1 MDREENR
8 PSPPSQA
15 GQQAPDEKA
24 REDELSAGEEGIG
37 TAKVRPLKSW
47 YRWMLRIVAVLMTLF
62 QLYTAW
68 FGAYI
73 ASTQRAV
80 HLAFALVIAFLL
92 FKPLA
97 RTEQT
102 KTPWYDWIIVGLAAF
117 SYGYFGIFG
126 REISQRFA
134 FVTPLTTLQFVVGV
148 IALIVLLEATRRV
161 VGSALLVIVLLLLAH
176 TLFGANL
183 PGGLAHR
190 GFTLDAVIEQMF
202 FTTSG
207 VFGIPLGVSATFIF
221 LFILFGKLLEGTGG
235 GKFFLD
241 LALAAMGRYRGGP
254 AKTAVVGSSLMGSIS
269 GSAVANTV
277 TTGTF
282 TIPMMKNTGYGRTF
296 SAAVESVASA
306 GGQIVPPIMG
316 ASAFIIASF
325 LGIPYGQ
332 VALAAVIPALIYYVS
347 VFAQVDFRA
356 IRQGLH
362 GLGREE
368 TPSVW
373 PVLKGGF
380 LYFAPLL
387 VIIYMLVQGFSVM
400 RAGLFAIIASVLVG
414 LILAPRSLLPQNL
427 VRIAEG
433 AGRGIVEVAVATA
446 AAGMVV
452 GLISLTGLDVRFSSI
467 ILGLAGGSLLAAL
480 ILTSISSIILGMGLP
495 TVAAYIVQIP
505 VTIPALIEMGVAPL
519 AAHLFVFYFAAMSA
533 ITPPVALAAFA
544 GAAIA
549 GSNPMRTGFVAM
561 RLAIAAYFVPF
572 VFAYSPALLI
582 GEGGVRE
589 TITLTLTI
597 VVGIYVLAAAAEG
610 WLLIQAAWYERLILA
625 VSAITL
631 ISPGTLTDM
640 IGLAGIAAIFVLQML
655 RKRWRQDGNPPPGS
669 SPAKQS
675 DNESRS

>member
-1 MDREENR
+1 
-8 PSPPSQA
+8 
-15 GQQAPDEKA
+15 
-24 REDELSAGEEGIG
+24 
-37 TAKVRPLKSW
+37 
-47 YRWMLRIVAVLMTLF
+47 MTLF

-68 FGAYI
+68 FGTYI
-73 ASTQRAV
+73 ASTQRAT

-97 RTEQT
+97 RIEQI
-102 KTPWYDWIIVGLAAF
+102 KTPWYDWILLGLAVF

-134 FVTPLTTLQFVVGV
+134 FVTPLTALQFVVGV
-148 IALIVLLEATRRV
+148 IALVVLLEATRRV
-161 VGSALLVIVLLLLAH
+161 VGNALLIIVLVLLAH

-190 GFTLDAVIEQMF
+190 GFALDGVVEQLF

-221 LFILFGKLLEGTGG
+221 IFILFGKLLEGTGG

-241 LALAAMGRYRGGP
+241 MALAAMGRYRGGP
-254 AKTAVVGSSLMGSIS
+254 AKTAVAGSSLMGTIS
-269 GSAVANTV
+269 GSAVANTA
-277 TTGTF
+277 TTGSF
-282 TIPMMKNTGYGRTF
+282 TIPLMKNTGYSATF
-296 SAAVESVASA
+296 AAAVESVASA

-325 LGIPYGQ
+325 LGVPYGV

-356 IRQGLH
+356 SRQGLR
-362 GLGREE
+362 GLDSAEI
-368 TPSVW
+368 PSLW

-380 LYFAPLL
+380 LYFVPLL
-387 VIIYMLVQGFSVM
+387 VIIYMLVSGFSAM
-400 RAGLFAIIASVLVG
+400 RAGLFAIIATVLVG
-414 LILAPRSLLPQNL
+414 LILSPGSMLPRNL

-433 AGRGIVEVAVATA
+433 TGRGIVEVAVATA
-446 AAGMVV
+446 AAGVVV
-452 GLISLTGLDVRFSSI
+452 GLLSLTGLSTRFTDI
-467 ILGLAGGSLLAAL
+467 ILGLAGGSLLITL
-480 ILTSISSIILGMGLP
+480 ILTSISSIVLGMGLP
-495 TVAAYIVQIP
+495 TVAAYIVQLP

-549 GSNPMRTGFVAM
+549 GSNPMRTGFTAM

-572 VFAYSPALLI
+572 VFAYSPALLL
-582 GEGGVRE
+582 GRGGVWE
-589 TITLTLTI
+589 TVTLTLTI
-597 VVGIYVLAAAAEG
+597 LVGVYALAAAAEG
-610 WLLIQAAWYERLILA
+610 WLLTQAAWYERLVLA
-625 VSAITL
+625 ASAITL
-631 ISPGTLTDM
+631 IVPGVLTDVV
-640 IGLAGIAAIFVLQML
+640 GLAGIAAIFALQIL
-655 RKRWRQDGNPPPGS
+655 RKRRRQDDKQTDGTS
-669 SPAKQS
+669 STDQS